1 MQMSTTEEVGTKT
14 STTKPQPPPS
24 KKDVAKPKISAV
36 KPKINIEE
44 MNKPIVKVKKVIEE
58 DVSKILS
65 TEIEKNVTS
74 TSITGAAL
82 SVASIAL
89 ISDASITTA
98 VMTGLAAAYV
108 SLKPGMSGSVLRSI
122 GKVAWDGME
131 MAAKVY
137 QETNMDKVAGNVT
150 KALLEKTLN
159 SSSAAAKT
167 KALVVEEVEAV
178 SAEEE
183 ELKEDDV
190 VEVEKDEIV
199 AYEKVEAE
207 MIEVDQE
214 AVAKI
219 AAEKAEADRIAAER
233 AEADRI
239 AAERAEADRIAAEK
253 AEADRIAAERAEAD
267 RIAAEEAEAE
277 RIAAEKAQFLK
288 LEYEK
293 AKTETTTAKK
303 ANVAETMISEKV
315 DTKIPETNQ
324 VKGTSNK
331 LWFAQTNSPQTET
344 KITDMEKQAAKDA
357 EATGI
362 TLDKNQQKT
371 EAMGKKNSMKANYE
385 SLGFDNRFA

>member
-1 MQMSTTEEVGTKT
+1 
-14 STTKPQPPPS
+14 
-24 KKDVAKPKISAV
+24 
-36 KPKINIEE
+36 
-44 MNKPIVKVKKVIEE
+44 
-58 DVSKILS
+58 
-65 TEIEKNVTS
+65 
-74 TSITGAAL
+74 
-82 SVASIAL
+82 
-89 ISDASITTA
+89 
-98 VMTGLAAAYV
+98 
-108 SLKPGMSGSVLRSI
+108 MSGSVLRSI

-239 AAERAEADRIAAEK
+239 AAEK

-267 RIAAEEAEAE
+267 RVAAERAEADRIAAEEAEAEAE